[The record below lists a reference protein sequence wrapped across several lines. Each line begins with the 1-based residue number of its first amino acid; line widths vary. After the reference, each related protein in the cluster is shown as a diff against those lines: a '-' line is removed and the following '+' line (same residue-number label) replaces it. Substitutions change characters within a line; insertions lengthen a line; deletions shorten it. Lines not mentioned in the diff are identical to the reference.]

1 MTMSQNDETPGTVLV
16 TGGAGFIGSAVV
28 RYLLTKTVVKVVNV
42 DKMTYAASARTLDAL
57 RQHRPHRHANL
68 DICDQNAMA
77 NIVTET
83 APDIIIHLAA
93 ESHVDRSID
102 EPADFVR
109 TNILGTYTLLEVF
122 AEYRRKRTPTGLKE
136 PRFVNVSTDEVYG
149 SLGPDNQFSEES
161 AYSPN
166 SPYAA
171 TKAAADHLTRAWH
184 TTYGLETLVTNAT
197 NNFGPYQ
204 FPEKL
209 IPRTIIRALL
219 GEPIE
224 VYGDGTNVRDW
235 IHVDDHAEALWLA
248 AEKGQP
254 GRTYNI
260 GAESEYQNIDLI
272 RRICAVLDDDCP
284 EGAPHE
290 RHIAFVAD
298 RPGHDHRY
306 ALNSTRIQKELGWQP
321 SVSFDDG
328 LRKTVGWYLEN
339 RSWWEP
345 LLKTI
350 YDGRRLGQ
358 HVQ

>member
-1 MTMSQNDETPGTVLV
+1 MTMSKNNETAGTVLV

-68 DICDQNAMA
+68 DICDQNAIA

-102 EPADFVR
+102 GPADFVR

-122 AEYRRKRTPTGLKE
+122 AEYRRNRTPTGLKE

-248 AEKGQP
+248 AEKGEP

-260 GAESEYQNIDLI
+260 GAGSEYKNIDLV
-272 RRICAVLDDDCP
+272 RRICAILDDDCP

-306 ALNSTRIQKELGWQP
+306 ALNSARIQNELGWQP

-358 HVQ
+358 HIQ